1 VLKTV
6 MVVIGAI
13 LVLNVL
19 FVLGLALLEGA
30 DRRRRGLPLM
40 SRRHSLLVAVAAGV
54 LAAGTALA
62 TPDGRDV
69 VTSAFEA
76 VTGTATGPD
85 QPTSTSD
92 GPVVGAQPSLGT
104 SEVPRSRDE
113 SPLDPS
119 ASSSSGPPAGGSTS
133 TSGTTGET
141 AGGEADTGGAPTA
154 PPVPTTL
161 TATATSS
168 TAIQLTWLDV
178 AGEDAYRVERSA
190 DGNVGWTVIAWQAAD
205 VVGYTDSLLASG
217 ATFFY
222 RVVATNDAG
231 DSGLSDVASATTTV
245 DPASPPTVTAT
256 ALSSSSIELDWSDVE
271 AETGFRVERSTDGGA
286 TWTAIATTG
295 QDVTS
300 YTDSGLTADSTYSYR
315 VFATNAGG
323 DSAPSEV
330 VVASTMADPGAG
342 TS

>member
-6 MVVIGAI
+6 MVAIVAI

-19 FVLGLALLEGA
+19 FVLGLALLEGV

-40 SRRHSLLVAVAAGV
+40 TRRHSLVVVVAAGV

-85 QPTSTSD
+85 RPTPATD
-92 GPVVGAQPSLGT
+92 GPVPDARPSGET
-104 SEVPRSRDE
+104 SDAPRAPRGE
-113 SPLDPS
+113 SPLD
-119 ASSSSGPPAGGSTS
+119 ASVSPGHPAVSSDS
-133 TSGTTGET
+133 TSGATGEAST
-141 AGGEADTGGAPTA
+141 EGASTA

-168 TAIQLTWLDV
+168 TAIQLTWFDV

-205 VVGYTDSLLASG
+205 VVGYTDSPLPSG
-217 ATFFY
+217 GTFFY

-231 DSGLSDVASATTTV
+231 DSAPSDVASATTVV

-256 ALSSSSIELDWSDVE
+256 ALSPSSIELDWSDVD
-271 AETGFRVERSTDGGA
+271 AETGFRVERSTDGGV

-300 YTDSGLTADSTYSYR
+300 YTDSGLTAGSTYSYR

-330 VVASTMADPGAG
+330 VVASTMADPGTG